1 MSKISTCGWD
11 IGGAHVKVAC
21 LDADGRV
28 VCVEQFPAPLWQGA
42 DVLGQVLVQAAR
54 ELDLVGGRHALTMT
68 GELADCFIDRVTGVT
83 SILTQFTAV
92 FPPEQVQVYA
102 GEAGFVETDE
112 VQDFSRRIA
121 SANWRATSSWVAS
134 QYKSGVLV
142 DIGSTTTDVIPFR
155 SGSAITAGATD
166 FERLRSGELL
176 YTGTVRTPVM
186 ALVRRVPYGGQWQP
200 IIAELFAT
208 MADVYRLTGDL
219 KPHHDLMDTADGRGK
234 TVEDSARRLA
244 RMLGLDFDPKA
255 PLEEWVRLARH
266 ISREQIK
273 IINEVLFR
281 IGSGPARLLVGAG
294 SGRFL
299 VQELARYQGCE
310 WVAFDAHLEMDDV
323 LRDKASDCAAAVAV
337 AQLARRAHES

>member
-1 MSKISTCGWD
+1 MNEISTCGWD
-11 IGGAHVKVAC
+11 IGGAHVKVAG

-28 VCVEQFPAPLWQGA
+28 VCVEQYPAPLWQGP
-42 DVLGQVLVQAAR
+42 DVLGQVLVEAAR
-54 ELDLVGGRHALTMT
+54 ELDLGGSRHALTMT
-68 GELADCFIDRVTGVT
+68 GELADCFIDRVTGVA

-102 GEAGFVETDE
+102 GEAGFVEPDE

-155 SGSAITAGATD
+155 SGTAITAGATD

-200 IIAELFAT
+200 IIAESFAT

-234 TVEDSARRLA
+234 SVEDSARRLA
-244 RMLGLDFDPKA
+244 RMLGLDMDPEA
-255 PLEEWVRLARH
+255 SLEEWVRLARH

-310 WVAFDAHLEMDDV
+310 WVAFDAPLEMDDT

-337 AQLARRAHES
+337 AQLARRA